1 MSKKDKTQ
9 VVEPQVAESQFVEP
23 KAMAATPKAESEA
36 EKLEKFK
43 AAKKAAAKRFKERRA
58 QEKVNRIEGAKKL
71 IDVMKRDGIWDKL
84 DDECKGFVNGLA
96 NPVSAAGNGTESVFT
111 KLFGANPAV
120 GASFTL
126 SDAFNKTL
134 KGKANIDHL
143 VKKWSEKG
151 IVVSF
156 KKNDNNILDSVYTL
170 EATGN

>member
-9 VVEPQVAESQFVEP
+9 VVEPQVAETKE
-23 KAMAATPKAESEA
+23 AGMTEA

-126 SDAFNKTL
+126 FDAFNKTL
-134 KGKANIDHL
+134 KGKPNIDHL

-151 IVVSF
+151 IIVSF

>member
-9 VVEPQVAESQFVEP
+9 VVEPQVVETKEAE
-23 KAMAATPKAESEA
+23 MTEA

>member
-9 VVEPQVAESQFVEP
+9 VVEPQVAETKE
-23 KAMAATPKAESEA
+23 AGMTEA

-156 KKNDNNILDSVYTL
+156 KKNDTNILDSVYTL

>member
-9 VVEPQVAESQFVEP
+9 VVEPQVVESQVVEP
-23 KAMAATPKAESEA
+23 KAIAESEA

-151 IVVSF
+151 IIVSF

>member
-9 VVEPQVAESQFVEP
+9 VVEPQVVESPLAETP
-23 KAMAATPKAESEA
+23 KAKAESEA

-143 VKKWSEKG
+143 VKKWAEKG

>member
-9 VVEPQVAESQFVEP
+9 VVEPQVVET
-23 KAMAATPKAESEA
+23 KEAGMTEA

-156 KKNDNNILDSVYTL
+156 KKNDTNILDSVYTL

>member
-9 VVEPQVAESQFVEP
+9 VVEPQVAETKE
-23 KAMAATPKAESEA
+23 AGMTEA

>member
-9 VVEPQVAESQFVEP
+9 VVEPQVAESPLAETP
-23 KAMAATPKAESEA
+23 KAIAQKAESEA

-71 IDVMKRDGIWDKL
+71 IDVMQRDGIWDKL

-96 NPVSAAGNGTESVFT
+96 NPVSAANGTESVFT

>member
-9 VVEPQVAESQFVEP
+9 VVEPQVAETKE
-23 KAMAATPKAESEA
+23 AGMTEA

-58 QEKVNRIEGAKKL
+58 QEKVSRIEGAKKL

>member
-9 VVEPQVAESQFVEP
+9 VVESQVVEPQVVEP
-23 KAMAATPKAESEA
+23 KAIAESEA

-84 DDECKGFVNGLA
+84 DDECKGFVNSLA

>member
-9 VVEPQVAESQFVEP
+9 VVEPQVAEPQFVEP
-23 KAMAATPKAESEA
+23 KALAATPKAESEA

>member
-9 VVEPQVAESQFVEP
+9 VVEPQVAETKV
-23 KAMAATPKAESEA
+23 AETKEAGMTEA

>member
-1 MSKKDKTQ
+1 MSKKDKSQ
-9 VVEPQVAESQFVEP
+9 VAEPQVAESQVVRTEE
-23 KAMAATPKAESEA
+23 AGMTEA

-43 AAKKAAAKRFKERRA
+43 ASKKAAAKRFKERRA
-58 QEKVNRIEGAKKL
+58 QEKVDRVEGAKKL

-111 KLFGANPAV
+111 KLFGANPAI

-151 IVVSF
+151 IIVSF
-156 KKNDNNILDSVYTL
+156 KKNDTNILDSVYTL

>member
-9 VVEPQVAESQFVEP
+9 VVEPQVAETKE
-23 KAMAATPKAESEA
+23 AEMTEA

-156 KKNDNNILDSVYTL
+156 KKNDTNILDSVYTL

>member
-9 VVEPQVAESQFVEP
+9 VVEPQVAETKE
-23 KAMAATPKAESEA
+23 AGMTEA

-58 QEKVNRIEGAKKL
+58 QEKFNRIEGAKKL

-126 SDAFNKTL
+126 YDAFNKTL

>member
-9 VVEPQVAESQFVEP
+9 VVEPQVVESSLAETS
-23 KAMAATPKAESEA
+23 KAKAESEA

-156 KKNDNNILDSVYTL
+156 KKNDTNILDSVYTL

>member
-9 VVEPQVAESQFVEP
+9 VVEPQVAE
-23 KAMAATPKAESEA
+23 TPKAEMTEA

-43 AAKKAAAKRFKERRA
+43 ASKKAAAKRFKERRA

-71 IDVMKRDGIWDKL
+71 IEVMKRDGIWDKL

>member
-1 MSKKDKTQ
+1 MSKKDKSQ
-9 VVEPQVAESQFVEP
+9 VVEPQVAGTEE
-23 KAMAATPKAESEA
+23 AGMTEA

-43 AAKKAAAKRFKERRA
+43 AAKKAAAKRFKERKA
-58 QEKVNRIEGAKKL
+58 QEKVDRIEGAKKL
-71 IDVMKRDGIWDKL
+71 IDVMKRDEIWDKL
-84 DDECKGFVNGLA
+84 DDECKGFINGLA

-151 IVVSF
+151 IIVSF
-156 KKNDNNILDSVYTL
+156 KKNDTNILDSVYTL

>member
-1 MSKKDKTQ
+1 
-9 VVEPQVAESQFVEP
+9 
-23 KAMAATPKAESEA
+23 
-36 EKLEKFK
+36 
-43 AAKKAAAKRFKERRA
+43 
-58 QEKVNRIEGAKKL
+58 
-71 IDVMKRDGIWDKL
+71 MKRDGIWDKL

>member
-9 VVEPQVAESQFVEP
+9 VVELQVAETKE
-23 KAMAATPKAESEA
+23 AGMTEA

>member
-9 VVEPQVAESQFVEP
+9 VVEPQVAE
-23 KAMAATPKAESEA
+23 TPKAEAEA

-84 DDECKGFVNGLA
+84 DDECKGFVNGLV
-96 NPVSAAGNGTESVFT
+96 NPVSAAGGTESVFT

>member
-9 VVEPQVAESQFVEP
+9 VVEPQVVESQVVEP
-23 KAMAATPKAESEA
+23 KAIAESEA

>member
-1 MSKKDKTQ
+1 MSKKDKSQ
-9 VVEPQVAESQFVEP
+9 VAEPQVAESQVVRTEE
-23 KAMAATPKAESEA
+23 AGMTEA

-43 AAKKAAAKRFKERRA
+43 ASKKAAAKRFKERRA
-58 QEKVNRIEGAKKL
+58 QEKVDRIEGAKKL

-111 KLFGANPAV
+111 KLFGANPAI

-151 IVVSF
+151 IIVSF
-156 KKNDNNILDSVYTL
+156 KKNDTNILDSVYTL

>member
-9 VVEPQVAESQFVEP
+9 VVESQVVEPQVVEP
-23 KAMAATPKAESEA
+23 KAIAESEA

>member
-1 MSKKDKTQ
+1 MSKKDKS
-9 VVEPQVAESQFVEP
+9 QVAESQVVGTEE
-23 KAMAATPKAESEA
+23 AGMTEA

-43 AAKKAAAKRFKERRA
+43 ASKKAAAKRFKERKA
-58 QEKVNRIEGAKKL
+58 QEKVDRIEGAKKL

-84 DDECKGFVNGLA
+84 DNECKGFINGLA
-96 NPVSAAGNGTESVFT
+96 DPVSAAGNGTESVFT

-151 IVVSF
+151 VIVSF
-156 KKNDNNILDSVYTL
+156 KKNDTNILDSVYTL

>member
-9 VVEPQVAESQFVEP
+9 VVEPQVAETKE
-23 KAMAATPKAESEA
+23 AGMTEA

-120 GASFTL
+120 GATFTL

>member
-9 VVEPQVAESQFVEP
+9 VAEPQVVGTEEVR
-23 KAMAATPKAESEA
+23 MTEA

-43 AAKKAAAKRFKERRA
+43 ASKKAAAKRFKERKA
-58 QEKVNRIEGAKKL
+58 QEKVDRIEGAKKL

-84 DDECKGFVNGLA
+84 DDECKGFINGLA
-96 NPVSAAGNGTESVFT
+96 NPVSAASNGTESVFT

-120 GASFTL
+120 GATFTL

-151 IVVSF
+151 IIVSF
-156 KKNDNNILDSVYTL
+156 KKNDANILDSVYTL

>member
-9 VVEPQVAESQFVEP
+9 VVEPQVAETKV
-23 KAMAATPKAESEA
+23 AETKEAGMTEA

-43 AAKKAAAKRFKERRA
+43 AAKRAAAKRFKERRA

>member
-9 VVEPQVAESQFVEP
+9 VVEPQVVETKEAE
-23 KAMAATPKAESEA
+23 MTEA

-156 KKNDNNILDSVYTL
+156 KKNDTNILDSVYTL

>member
-1 MSKKDKTQ
+1 MSKKDKSQ
-9 VVEPQVAESQFVEP
+9 VSEPQVAETKE
-23 KAMAATPKAESEA
+23 AETKEAGMTEA
-36 EKLEKFK
+36 EKLAKFK
-43 AAKKAAAKRFKERRA
+43 ASKKAAAKRFKERRA
-58 QEKVNRIEGAKKL
+58 QEKVDRIEGAKKL

-84 DDECKGFVNGLA
+84 DDECKGFVNGLV
-96 NPVSAAGNGTESVFT
+96 NPVSVAGNGTESVFT
-111 KLFGANPAV
+111 KLFGANPVV

-151 IVVSF
+151 IIVSF
-156 KKNDNNILDSVYTL
+156 KKNDTNILDSVYTL